1 MRNFRYLTNPFFYL
15 LLLGLIL
22 VNCAPKST
30 AVSQR
35 QLLEA
40 EYQVPTFS
48 NMEIQDNVYDFLLL
62 FIETQSAV
70 AKSETDESKKLN
82 EKMLNLLEKFKQSS
96 ADFTP
101 EDSRKLMEWSTQL
114 LLKAKQSNSN

>member
-22 VNCAPKST
+22 VNCAPKPT
-30 AVSQR
+30 PVSQR
-35 QLLEA
+35 KLLEA

-70 AKSETDESKKLN
+70 AKNETDESKKLD